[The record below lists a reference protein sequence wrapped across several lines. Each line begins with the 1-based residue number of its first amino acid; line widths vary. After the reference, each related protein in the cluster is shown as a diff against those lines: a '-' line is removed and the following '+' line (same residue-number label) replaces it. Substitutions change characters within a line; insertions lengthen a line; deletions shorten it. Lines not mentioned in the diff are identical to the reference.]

1 VFENRV
7 LKKIAGPKWEDVSGE
22 WNEQRHD
29 DLRDLYSLR
38 NFVRVNKTRRMR
50 WVEAREIHG
59 RCCLENMKE
68 RNRL

>member
-1 VFENRV
+1 MFENRV

-22 WNEQRHD
+22 RNEQCNEH
-29 DLRDLYSLR
+29 LHDLYSLR

-68 RNRL
+68 RNQL